1 MNKAWKPLLIGC
13 AMALLAIPAHAQP
26 ASAGAGSGPGPGK
39 ADCSKARN
47 PQNCEARQ
55 KAMAGCQD
63 KTGPARRSC
72 VEDAM
77 PPRDCGQAKSPQR
90 CEAQQKAREACKGKS
105 GKERR
110 NCMRE
115 QLNKMGGRK

>member
-1 MNKAWKPLLIGC
+1 MNQAWRPLIISC
-13 AMALLAIPAHAQP
+13 ALALLALPVLAQP
-26 ASAGAGSGPGPGK
+26 APAGDSSSK
-39 ADCSKARN
+39 TNCSKARN

-55 KAMAGCQD
+55 KAMENCHD
-63 KTGPARRSC
+63 KTGPARRAC

-77 PPRDCGQAKSPQR
+77 PPRDCSQAKSPQR
-90 CEAQQKAREACKGKS
+90 CEAQQKAREACKGKE

-115 QLNKMGGRK
+115 QIKKKGARN